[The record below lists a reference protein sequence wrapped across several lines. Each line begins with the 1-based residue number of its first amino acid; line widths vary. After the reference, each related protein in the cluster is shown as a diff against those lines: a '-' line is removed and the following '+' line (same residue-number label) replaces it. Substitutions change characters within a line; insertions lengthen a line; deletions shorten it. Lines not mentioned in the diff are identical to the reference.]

1 MTYSLEIKNLRA
13 GIEHKE
19 ILKGVDLMIKPK
31 EVHALMGRNGSGK
44 STLAQTLMGSPT
56 YKVLEGS
63 AGIFGKDILGLET
76 TERAKNGLF
85 LSFQYPSEIPGVKV
99 YSYLRMIYNKSHE
112 AKLSPKVFREFL
124 AKKIEVLE
132 MDPSFSDRFLNEGFS
147 GGEKKRMEMLQ
158 MLMLEPKVI
167 ILDEVDSGLDIDAI
181 KIVSRAVNYLIEEHN
196 SSVLLITHY
205 SRILNYIKPDFVHI
219 MLDGK
224 IVKTG
229 GEEVASHLEEYG
241 YSSSELS
248 VPAVKHEE

>member
-1 MTYSLEIKNLRA
+1 MSYSLEIKNLRS
-13 GIEHKE
+13 GIEQKE
-19 ILKGVDLMIKPK
+19 ILKGVDLALKAG

-56 YKVLEGS
+56 YSVLG
-63 AGIFGKDILGLET
+63 GTVQVLGKDILNLET

-99 YSYLRMIYNKSHE
+99 YSYLRMLHNKSHE
-112 AKLSPKVFREFL
+112 DKLSPKMFREYL
-124 AKKIEVLE
+124 AKKMEVLE
-132 MDPSFSDRFLNEGFS
+132 MDPTFADRFLNEGFS
-147 GGEKKRMEMLQ
+147 GGEKKRMEILQ

>member
-1 MTYSLEIKNLRA
+1 MSYSLEIKNLRS
-13 GIEHKE
+13 GIEQKE
-19 ILKGVDLMIKPK
+19 ILKGVDLALKAG

-56 YKVLEGS
+56 YSVLG
-63 AGIFGKDILGLET
+63 GTVQVLGKDILNLET

-99 YSYLRMIYNKSHE
+99 YSYLRMLHNKSHE
-112 AKLSPKVFREFL
+112 DKLSPKMFREYL
-124 AKKIEVLE
+124 AKKMEVLE
-132 MDPSFSDRFLNEGFS
+132 MDPTFADRFLNEGFS
-147 GGEKKRMEMLQ
+147 GGEKKRMEILQ

-241 YSSSELS
+241 YSSSELN

>member
-1 MTYSLEIKNLRA
+1 MSYSLEIKNLRS
-13 GIEHKE
+13 GIEQKE
-19 ILKGVDLMIKPK
+19 ILKGVDLALKAG

-56 YKVLEGS
+56 YSVLG
-63 AGIFGKDILGLET
+63 GTVQVLGKDILNLET

-99 YSYLRMIYNKSHE
+99 YSYLRMLHNKSHE
-112 AKLSPKVFREFL
+112 DKLSPKMFREYL
-124 AKKIEVLE
+124 AKKMEVLE
-132 MDPSFSDRFLNEGFS
+132 MDPTFADRFLNEGFS
-147 GGEKKRMEMLQ
+147 GGEKKRMEILQ

-205 SRILNYIKPDFVHI
+205 SRILNYIKPTFVHI

-241 YSSSELS
+241 YSSSELN